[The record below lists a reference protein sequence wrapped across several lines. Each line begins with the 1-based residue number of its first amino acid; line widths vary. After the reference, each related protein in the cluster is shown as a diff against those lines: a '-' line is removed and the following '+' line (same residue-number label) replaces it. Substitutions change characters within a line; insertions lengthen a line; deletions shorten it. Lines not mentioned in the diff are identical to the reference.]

1 MIVEAGQLTLLVA
14 LVVAAY
20 VVVSSFVGAAR
31 RTPELV
37 ISGRYAMYS
46 VPLMLLLAT
55 AALIYAFVTNDFS
68 VRYVAENSSFAMPVQ
83 YTWVAFYAG
92 NAGSLLFLAIIFSLF
107 ATAAVVTIRKRLPYT
122 APYATGIL
130 GIVLLFFLAI
140 IVIFANPLSRLETVP
155 LDGQGIN
162 PLLVHFGMF
171 IHPPLQM
178 TGLIVVAIPFSI
190 AMGALLAGK
199 GRDDEWV
206 DLGRTWGMIS
216 WVILTV
222 GLLLGAWWAYT
233 ILGWGG
239 YWAWDPVE
247 NSALMPWLAL
257 TAFVHSIM
265 VQKRRGMFRM
275 WNMVLIIV
283 AFTLAQLGMFINR
296 GGPVP
301 SVHSFAQSAMGWL
314 FLAFMA
320 ATLFG
325 SIAVFIWRSDTLRSR
340 GKLESMLSRESAF
353 LAQNVAFLVVAFVTL
368 WGTVFPI
375 FSEAASDVIIT
386 VGRPF
391 FDKVNGPILLFIVF
405 LMGIGPLLPWRRATV
420 SNLLRTLRL
429 PLSVAGLA
437 GVVLVV
443 TGIRQP
449 AALVGLVV
457 CAMVVTGILHEW
469 TRGTRSRHRR
479 GEGYPLAF
487 ARLLS
492 ANRPRYG
499 GYIVHIAII
508 MLTVGAIASSF
519 YSVQRDFVMRPGDT
533 ETLGKYTFTYT
544 GTEQTAYSDRVEDV
558 ALFQV
563 FSGDTSLGV
572 MRPFRATYPSFRI
585 AATRGA
591 IHSTPI
597 EDFYI
602 VPSEFSEDGQAVFR
616 VLINP
621 LVWWMWASGPILVL
635 GVVVAISPQRQP
647 SPVRLRIPTGAGVA
661 RA

>member
-1 MIVEAGQLTLLVA
+1 MVVELGQVA
-14 LVVAAY
+14 LLLAFLSTAY
-20 VVVSSFVGAAR
+20 VVVASVLGVAR

-37 ISGRYAMYS
+37 VSGRYGFYS
-46 VPLMLLLAT
+46 VPVLLLLAT
-55 AALIYAFVTNDFS
+55 AALVYAFVTNDFS
-68 VRYVAENSSFAMPVQ
+68 VRYVAENSNLAMPGA

-92 NAGSLLFLAIIFSLF
+92 NAGSLLFLAVVFSLL
-107 ATAAVVTIRKRLPYT
+107 AAAAVISVRKRLPYT

-130 GIVLLFFLAI
+130 SMVLLFFLTI
-140 IVIFANPLSRLETVP
+140 ILFFANPLSQLQMVP
-155 LDGQGIN
+155 QDGQGMN

-178 TGLIVVAIPFSI
+178 TGLVIVALPFSI
-190 AMGALLAGK
+190 ALGALLAGR
-199 GRDDEWV
+199 GGDDDWV
-206 DLGRTWGMIS
+206 DLGRAWGMVA
-216 WVILTV
+216 WVVLTI

-247 NSALMPWLAL
+247 NSALMPWLAM

-283 AFTLAQLGMFINR
+283 AFTLAQMGMFINR

-301 SVHSFAQSAMGWL
+301 SVHSFAQSSMGWL
-314 FLAFMA
+314 FLAFMV

-325 SIAVFIWRSDTLRSR
+325 SIAIFILKSDTLKSR
-340 GKLESMLSRESAF
+340 GKLQSMLSRESAF

-375 FSEAASDVIIT
+375 FSEAANNVTIT
-386 VGRPF
+386 VGQPF
-391 FDKVNGPILLFIVF
+391 FNKINGPLLLFIVF
-405 LMGIGPLLPWRRATV
+405 LMGVGPLLPWRRA
-420 SNLLRTLRL
+420 SAANLVRALCY
-429 PLSVAGLA
+429 PLGVAGLA
-437 GVVLVV
+437 GIVLLA

-449 AALVGLVV
+449 AALVGLMV
-457 CAMVVTGILHEW
+457 CAMVITGILNEW
-469 TRGTRSRHRR
+469 ARGTRSRQQK
-479 GEGYPLAF
+479 GENYLTAF
-487 ARLLS
+487 VRLLS

-499 GYIVHIAII
+499 GYIVHLAIV

-519 YSVQRDFVMRPGDT
+519 YSVQRDFAMNPGET
-533 ETLGKYTFTYT
+533 RTLGEYTFTYT
-544 GTEQTAYSDRVEDV
+544 GIEHTDYPDREEDIFLFLV
-558 ALFQV
+558 A
-563 FSGDTSLGV
+563 SGNSSLGI

-585 AATRGA
+585 TATRGA

-602 VPSEFSEDGQAVFR
+602 VPSEFAEGGQAVFR

-621 LVWWMWASGPILVL
+621 MVWWMWASGPILVL
-635 GVVVAISPQRQP
+635 GMIVALSPQRQP
-647 SPVRLRIPTGAGVA
+647 SPLSLRFPVGARVTKA
-661 RA
+661 

>member
-1 MIVEAGQLTLLVA
+1 MIVEAGQLA
-14 LVVAAY
+14 LVLAFLVTGY
-20 VVVSSFVGAAR
+20 VVVASVLGVAR
-31 RTPELV
+31 RTPELIV
-37 ISGRYAMYS
+37 SGRYAIYS
-46 VPLMLLLAT
+46 VPFLLLLAT
-55 AALIYAFVTNDFS
+55 AALVYAFVTSDFS
-68 VRYVAENSSFAMPVQ
+68 VRYVAENSNFAMPVT
-83 YTWVAFYAG
+83 YTWVAFYDG
-92 NAGSLLFLAIIFSLF
+92 NSGSLLFLAIVFALF
-107 ATAAVVTIRKRLPYT
+107 AAAAVVSMRKRLPYT
-122 APYATGIL
+122 TPYATAIL
-130 GIVLLFFLAI
+130 GLVLLFFLAI
-140 IVIFANPLSRLETVP
+140 ILFFANPLSRLETVP

-178 TGLIVVAIPFSI
+178 TGLIIVAIPFSI

-206 DLGRTWGMIS
+206 DLGRAWGMVS
-216 WVILTV
+216 WVILTI
-222 GLLLGAWWAYT
+222 GLLLGSWWAYT

-247 NSALMPWLAL
+247 NSALMPWLAM

-325 SIAVFIWRSDTLRSR
+325 SIAAFIWRANTLRSR
-340 GKLESMLSRESAF
+340 GRLESMLSRESAF

-375 FSEAASDVIIT
+375 FSEAANDITIT
-386 VGRPF
+386 VGQPF
-391 FDKVNGPILLFIVF
+391 FNKVNGPVLLFIVF
-405 LMGIGPLLPWRRATV
+405 LMGIGPLLPWRRATAR
-420 SNLLRTLRL
+420 NLVKALRY
-429 PLSVAGLA
+429 PLVIAGLTGA
-437 GVVLVV
+437 ALVA

-449 AALVGLVV
+449 AALVGLMV
-457 CAMVVTGILHEW
+457 CAMVVAGIVHEW
-469 TRGTRSRHRR
+469 VRGTRSRHRR
-479 GEGYPLAF
+479 GEGYPQAF
-487 ARLLS
+487 VRLLA

-499 GYIVHIAII
+499 GYIIHIAII

-533 ETLGKYTFTYT
+533 RSLGEYTFTYLGSEHT
-544 GTEQTAYSDRVEDV
+544 VYSDREEDV

-563 FSGDTSLGV
+563 FSGDSSLGI

-602 VPSEFSEDGQAVFR
+602 VPSEFSDNGQAVFR

-635 GVVVAISPQRQP
+635 GMVFAVSPHRQP
-647 SPVRLRIPTGAGVA
+647 SPVSLRIPAGVRVA
-661 RA
+661 GA

>member
-122 APYATGIL
+122 APYVTGIL

-239 YWAWDPVE
+239 YWAWDP
-247 NSALMPWLAL
+247 WR
-257 TAFVHSIM
+257 T
-265 VQKRRGMFRM
+265 RR
-275 WNMVLIIV
+275 
-283 AFTLAQLGMFINR
+283 
-296 GGPVP
+296 
-301 SVHSFAQSAMGWL
+301 
-314 FLAFMA
+314 
-320 ATLFG
+320 
-325 SIAVFIWRSDTLRSR
+325 
-340 GKLESMLSRESAF
+340 
-353 LAQNVAFLVVAFVTL
+353 
-368 WGTVFPI
+368 
-375 FSEAASDVIIT
+375 
-386 VGRPF
+386 
-391 FDKVNGPILLFIVF
+391 
-405 LMGIGPLLPWRRATV
+405 
-420 SNLLRTLRL
+420 
-429 PLSVAGLA
+429 
-437 GVVLVV
+437 
-443 TGIRQP
+443 
-449 AALVGLVV
+449 
-457 CAMVVTGILHEW
+457 
-469 TRGTRSRHRR
+469 
-479 GEGYPLAF
+479 
-487 ARLLS
+487 
-492 ANRPRYG
+492 
-499 GYIVHIAII
+499 
-508 MLTVGAIASSF
+508 
-519 YSVQRDFVMRPGDT
+519 
-533 ETLGKYTFTYT
+533 
-544 GTEQTAYSDRVEDV
+544 
-558 ALFQV
+558 
-563 FSGDTSLGV
+563 
-572 MRPFRATYPSFRI
+572 
-585 AATRGA
+585 
-591 IHSTPI
+591 
-597 EDFYI
+597 
-602 VPSEFSEDGQAVFR
+602 
-616 VLINP
+616 
-621 LVWWMWASGPILVL
+621 
-635 GVVVAISPQRQP
+635 
-647 SPVRLRIPTGAGVA
+647 
-661 RA
+661 